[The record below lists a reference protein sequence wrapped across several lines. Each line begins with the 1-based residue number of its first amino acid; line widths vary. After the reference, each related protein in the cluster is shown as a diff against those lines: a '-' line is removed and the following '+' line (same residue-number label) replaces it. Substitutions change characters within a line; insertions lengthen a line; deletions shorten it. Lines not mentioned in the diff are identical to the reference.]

1 MANIVQDVRY
11 ALRMLVKSPGMAAIS
26 ILALTLGIGMPTI
39 MFTVVN
45 GVFRDLPVEHP
56 ERILRLI
63 RTDAVRGG
71 ERWDVSHH
79 DYADWRAQQTSFEDL
94 AGFSTEDV
102 TLSSGDARPL
112 RRNAAFVTANV
123 FDVLSVR
130 PILGRSFHVDDASP
144 AATPVVI
151 VSHGV
156 WQSRF
161 AGDPDV
167 AGRVLTV
174 DGETHTVIAVMP
186 ERFGFPAN
194 EDLWLPLML
203 SLDVPRADS
212 PDLQVFGRLR
222 DGVSIQQARL
232 ELRTIAARLA
242 TEYPETNRDRG
253 ASANSY
259 GAGLIDARFAR
270 GLYTMLGAVSFVL
283 LIACVN
289 VANLLLARAISRSRE
304 IAIRSALG
312 ASRGRVISQ
321 FFIESFV
328 IAALGG
334 LLGTIVAWLGVQ
346 LFKQTVT
353 SLVGVA
359 WVDIRIDAAVLVFV
373 VGVVL
378 LASLLAGVLPAL
390 QASSVNVNAAL
401 KDAPR
406 GVASP
411 GLRIGRF
418 GKGLVAVQIALSC
431 ALLVVSGLLIK
442 GVLKLKAVDLG
453 MPVEEIV
460 TGEVELPRQVYTTPE
475 SRVRFFE
482 ELEAL
487 IGTIP
492 GVRTTTLMSDIPG
505 TIGFSLPVTVEG
517 QTSGEERAPRVGI
530 LTVTPSFLDVLG
542 ARIIDG
548 RGFASQ
554 DRLGSEP
561 VVLINRSFADQFFPD
576 RRPIGRTVQLGRE
589 RLTVVGVV
597 PDLFMGSMDEPNA
610 NGPGVYLPFAQ
621 SANVSMQLMVRT
633 AQDPLSVT
641 FQIREALESLDPTL
655 ALMDVDRVDH
665 LIADETAVFEVF
677 GRLFLFFGLVALFL
691 ASIGLYGVMTFTV
704 RQRTREW
711 GLRMALGATAN
722 DVVRLVTKQAAA
734 QLVVG
739 LSVGLVI
746 AGALSVPLASF
757 FYQVEPWDWTIL
769 VTIAVLLS
777 ITGVFATLVPARR
790 ATLVDPLEALREE

>member
-1 MANIVQDVRY
+1 M
-11 ALRMLVKSPGMAAIS
+11 
-26 ILALTLGIGMPTI
+26 
-39 MFTVVN
+39 
-45 GVFRDLPVEHP
+45 
-56 ERILRLI
+56 
-63 RTDAVRGG
+63 
-71 ERWDVSHH
+71 
-79 DYADWRAQQTSFEDL
+79 
-94 AGFSTEDV
+94 
-102 TLSSGDARPL
+102 
-112 RRNAAFVTANV
+112 
-123 FDVLSVR
+123 
-130 PILGRSFHVDDASP
+130 
-144 AATPVVI
+144 
-151 VSHGV
+151 
-156 WQSRF
+156 
-161 AGDPDV
+161 
-167 AGRVLTV
+167 
-174 DGETHTVIAVMP
+174 
-186 ERFGFPAN
+186 
-194 EDLWLPLML
+194 
-203 SLDVPRADS
+203 
-212 PDLQVFGRLR
+212 
-222 DGVSIQQARL
+222 
-232 ELRTIAARLA
+232 
-242 TEYPETNRDRG
+242 
-253 ASANSY
+253 
-259 GAGLIDARFAR
+259 
-270 GLYTMLGAVSFVL
+270 
-283 LIACVN
+283 
-289 VANLLLARAISRSRE
+289 
-304 IAIRSALG
+304 
-312 ASRGRVISQ
+312 
-321 FFIESFV
+321 
-328 IAALGG
+328 
-334 LLGTIVAWLGVQ
+334 
-346 LFKQTVT
+346 
-353 SLVGVA
+353 
-359 WVDIRIDAAVLVFV
+359 
-373 VGVVL
+373 
-378 LASLLAGVLPAL
+378 
-390 QASSVNVNAAL
+390 
-401 KDAPR
+401 
-406 GVASP
+406 
-411 GLRIGRF
+411 
-418 GKGLVAVQIALSC
+418 VAVQIALSC

-757 FYQVEPWDWTIL
+757 FYQVEPWDWTIF

-777 ITGVFATLVPARR
+777 ITGVLATLVPARR
-790 ATLVDPLEALREE
+790 ATLVDPLDALREE